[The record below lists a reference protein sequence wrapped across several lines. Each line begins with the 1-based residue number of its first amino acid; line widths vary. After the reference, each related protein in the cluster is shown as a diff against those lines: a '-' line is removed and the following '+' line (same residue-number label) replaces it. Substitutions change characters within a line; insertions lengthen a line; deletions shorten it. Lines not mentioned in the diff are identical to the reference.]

1 MADLKKV
8 VVQLRKERD
17 EAQKR
22 LEQLDQAL
30 GALGSLDGYSARQ
43 RPSKIGKGTEDYVS
57 RSPKE
62 NRSGPTRAL
71 GKMESCQAEQINGGF
86 AI

>member
-1 MADLKKV
+1 MADLTKV
-8 VVQLRKERD
+8 VVPLRKERD

-30 GALGSLDGYSARQ
+30 AALGSLDGMQRGRGPQ
-43 RPSKIGKGTEDYVS
+43 RPGRAGKTMSVEA
-57 RSPKE
+57 RK